1 MKKRTAFLFF
11 IAILA
16 LLFVIADIFLWLMV
30 SSDTTT
36 FDDAKHQYLNYYP
49 STLQNTQLLTS
60 ISIILLVFSGTVFLS
75 ATKTKSLK
83 IAAIIM
89 GIIAVLL
96 LMWKIFS
103 LM

>member
-1 MKKRTAFLFF
+1 MKKRTSFLFF

-16 LLFVIADIFLWLMV
+16 LLFVITDISLWFMV
-30 SSDTTT
+30 SSNTTT
-36 FDDAKHQYLNYYP
+36 FDDAKHQYLNNYP
-49 STLQNTQLLTS
+49 SSLQNAQLLTA

-75 ATKTKSLK
+75 ASKTKSLK
-83 IAAIIM
+83 IIATIM
-89 GIIAVLL
+89 GIVAVLL